1 MVSNK
6 IPIKEG
12 LWTSPADGVG
22 VSQLV
27 ASQCDDC
34 GEIFFPKKEKN
45 ICVNCQSEGLKTIVL
60 SRRGKIHSHTVVM
73 QRPSQ
78 YRGPVPYALAWV
90 ELPEGVRIE
99 SLLADCDFEKLR
111 IGMDVELCIEK
122 LHGEDGGTEVCTY
135 KFKPV
140 HV

>member
-1 MVSNK
+1 MTDNR
-6 IPIKEG
+6 IPIKAG
-12 LWTSPADGVG
+12 LWTFPAGAG
-22 VSQLV
+22 GAPQLV

-45 ICVNCQSEGLKTIVL
+45 ICVNCQNENLKTITL
-60 SRRGKIHSHTVVM
+60 SRRGRIYSHTVVM
-73 QRPSQ
+73 QRPAQ

-99 SLLADCDFEKLR
+99 SLLTDIDFEKLR
-111 IGMDVELCIEK
+111 VGMDVELCIDK
-122 LHGEDGGTEVCTY
+122 LHEEDGGTEVCTY

-140 HV
+140 EA